1 MKRTLSG
8 LAVLAAGFLMACGA
22 EPQLPSDE
30 SAPPAVL
37 EGAPRDGTAGE
48 VSAQAC
54 VQLYRPRYSS
64 YYNSLPYSEEGWVA
78 SCYTNDDCTTECFG
92 PGGDGP
98 YASHSDFFYCT
109 YCP

>member
-1 MKRTLSG
+1 MKSTLSG

-37 EGAPRDGTAGE
+37 EGAPAQGTAGE

-54 VQLYRPRYSS
+54 VS
-64 YYNSLPYSEEGWVA
+64 
-78 SCYTNDDCTTECFG
+78 
-92 PGGDGP
+92 
-98 YASHSDFFYCT
+98 
-109 YCP
+109 